1 MLSILI
7 PTYNYNCLEL
17 VESLNKQALALDVK
31 YEILVIDDC
40 SSSPFAANKD
50 INLLAN
56 CKYLELTENIGRS
69 RIRNLL
75 ADKAQYDNLLFI
87 DCDSLVNSEFFLQR
101 YLSFSKEQNIVVC
114 GGRLYASEPPSD
126 KKLFLH
132 WLYGSK
138 REVIPAAKRQKN
150 PYHSFMSNNFLISKM
165 LFNQIRFNEKIST
178 YGHEDSLFGY
188 EIKKRN
194 ATIYHTDNPLVHNG
208 LEPAHSILKKE
219 RDSIKNLI
227 LISEN
232 FVNKEELANDIKL
245 LSYALKLDK
254 FHLTGFL
261 VFIFNLFNN
270 LICKN
275 IQSNYPSLF
284 LLDIY
289 KLGYFCQQK
298 SAQKR

>member
-7 PTYNYNCLEL
+7 PTYNYDCREL
-17 VESLNKQALALDVK
+17 VKSLNKQALALDIK

-40 SSSPFAANKD
+40 SSAPFLANKD

-56 CKYLELTENIGRS
+56 CKYSELTENIGRS

-75 ADKAQYDNLLFI
+75 ADRAQYDNLLFI
-87 DCDSLVNSEFFLQR
+87 DCDSIVNSEFFLQR

-114 GGRLYASEPPSD
+114 GGRLYEDEPPTD

-138 REVIPAAKRQKN
+138 REVIPAAQRQRN
-150 PYHSFMSNNFLISKM
+150 PYRSFMSNNFLISKM

-188 EIKKRN
+188 EIKKKN
-194 ATIYHTDNPLVHNG
+194 ATIYHTDNPLIHKG
-208 LEPAHSILKKE
+208 LEPACSILKKE

-232 FVNKEELANDIKL
+232 FADKEDFANDIKL
-245 LSYALKLDK
+245 LNYAVKLDK
-254 FHLTGFL
+254 SHLTGFL
-261 VFIFNLFNN
+261 VLIFNLFNN

-275 IQSNYPSLF
+275 IQSDSPSLF

-289 KLGYFCQQK
+289 KLGYFCQQQ

>member
-7 PTYNYNCLEL
+7 PIYNYNCLEL
-17 VESLNKQALALDVK
+17 VKSLNKQALELDIK
-31 YEILVIDDC
+31 YEILAIDDC
-40 SSSPFAANKD
+40 SSISFPDNRE
-50 INLLAN
+50 INLLDN
-56 CKYLELTENIGRS
+56 CTYTELDKNIGRS
-69 RIRNLL
+69 CIRNRL
-75 ADKAQYDNLLFI
+75 ADMAQYNNLLFI
-87 DCDSLVNSEFFLQR
+87 DCDSKIVSEYFLQR
-101 YLSFSKEQNIVVC
+101 YLSFVKEQNIVVC

-138 REVIPAAKRQKN
+138 REVIPAAKRQRN

-194 ATIYHTDNPLVHNG
+194 ATIYHTDNPLIHTG
-208 LEPAHSILKKE
+208 LETASTILKKE

-232 FVNKEELANDIKL
+232 FVDKKELANDIKL
-245 LSYALKLDK
+245 LKYALKIDK
-254 FHLTGFL
+254 SHLTGFL

-275 IQSNYPSLF
+275 IQSNSPSLF

-289 KLGYFCQQK
+289 KLGYFCQQQ